1 MKIKKLFSS
10 PAYCQGKDTRR
21 SGRRAFLLVCM
32 ICGALLFSIPLSLGT
47 VLAHET
53 DPHPHAED
61 TEVGDTKHKHP
72 EHGSLGEVG
81 HKLANPLAA
90 LWSLSMN
97 FETPKIFD
105 GDVNTGDPKYGADMI
120 FQPVMPLPLYG
131 EGDAAW
137 RLITR
142 PIIPLIFSQPVPT
155 GFNEFDNESG
165 IGDIQL
171 PVLLSVPQK
180 YAGHFILGAGPVGL
194 FPTATDDDLG
204 QDQYALGPAVVFGYK
219 TKKLTA
225 VLFPNYFWK
234 VGSSGQDDLTPD
246 ISQGSLLY
254 AINYML
260 GNAWQVGMNPTI
272 TYNDKADSGNKW
284 NVPVGLYVG
293 KTVKFGKMPVN
304 IKAGLEYS
312 VVSEDIFG
320 KRAAFRIQI
329 TPVIQS
335 LIKSPIFGK

>member
-1 MKIKKLFSS
+1 
-10 PAYCQGKDTRR
+10 
-21 SGRRAFLLVCM
+21 
-32 ICGALLFSIPLSLGT
+32 
-47 VLAHET
+47 
-53 DPHPHAED
+53 
-61 TEVGDTKHKHP
+61 
-72 EHGSLGEVG
+72 
-81 HKLANPLAA
+81 
-90 LWSLSMN
+90 MN

-131 EGDAAW
+131 EGAAAW

-171 PVLLSVPQK
+171 PMLLSVPQK
-180 YAGHFILGAGPVGL
+180 YAGHFILGGGPVGL

-204 QDQYALGPAVVFGYK
+204 QDQWALGPAVVVGYK

-225 VLFPNYFWK
+225 ILFPNYFWK

-260 GNAWQVGMNPTI
+260 PNAW
-272 TYNDKADSGNKW
+272 
-284 NVPVGLYVG
+284 
-293 KTVKFGKMPVN
+293 
-304 IKAGLEYS
+304 
-312 VVSEDIFG
+312 
-320 KRAAFRIQI
+320 
-329 TPVIQS
+329 
-335 LIKSPIFGK
+335 

>member
-1 MKIKKLFSS
+1 L
-10 PAYCQGKDTRR
+10 
-21 SGRRAFLLVCM
+21 
-32 ICGALLFSIPLSLGT
+32 ICGALLFSITLSAASA
-47 VLAHET
+47 LAQEEAKAA
-53 DPHPHAED
+53 PKAQSG
-61 TEVGDTKHKHP
+61 GDM
-72 EHGSLGEVG
+72 GEIG
-81 HKLANPLAA
+81 HKLSNPLAS

-120 FQPVMPLPLYG
+120 FQPVMPIPLYG

-137 RLITR
+137 RMITR
-142 PIIPLIFSQPVPT
+142 PVIPLVFSQPIPK
-155 GFNEFDNESG
+155 GFNDFDNVSG

-171 PVLLSVPQK
+171 PALLSLPQK
-180 YAGHFILGAGPVGL
+180 YAGHFIVGAGPVGIL
-194 FPTATDDDLG
+194 PTATDDDLG
-204 QDQYALGPAVVFGYK
+204 QDQWALGPAVVFGYK
-219 TKKLTA
+219 TKKVTA

-254 AINYML
+254 SVNYML
-260 GNAWQVGMNPTI
+260 GDAWQVGMNPTI
-272 TYNDKADSGNKW
+272 TYNDKAKSGNKW

-293 KTVKFGKMPVN
+293 RTVKFGKMPVN

-312 VVSEDIFG
+312 VVSEDAFG
-320 KRAAFRIQI
+320 KRAAFRFQI

-335 LIKSPIFGK
+335 LITEPIFGK